1 MSDRRVAAE
10 AYLAHE
16 LPIDAAV
23 TAGLLVIVY
32 ATPARLRPA
41 LALGV
46 AIVLS
51 RLHGGD
57 RHRLERTM
65 LRLFDERSSILRQ
78 LPAIREQLDRVD
90 DAVDE
95 LTVNGVSGY
104 DLERWR
110 RFVEQRGLT
119 DEREELR
126 RSAFVRN
133 THRHDELGVSPL
145 ELDATIR
152 AEDAA
157 QRDRRGERPRRT

>member
-1 MSDRRVAAE
+1 MSDRRVTAE

-23 TAGLLVIVY
+23 LGALLAIVY
-32 ATPARLRPA
+32 AAPARLRPA

-51 RLHGGD
+51 RQHGAD
-57 RHRLERTM
+57 RRRLERTM
-65 LRLFDERSSILRQ
+65 LRLFDERSSALRQ
-78 LPAIREQLDRVD
+78 LRDIRETTDRLE

-95 LTVNGVSGY
+95 LVVNGVGGY
-104 DLERWR
+104 DLERWH

-119 DEREELR
+119 DERDDLR
-126 RSAFVRN
+126 HSAFVRN
-133 THRHDELGVSPL
+133 THRRVGVSPL
-145 ELDATIR
+145 DELDATIR

-157 QRDRRGERPRRT
+157 QRDRRRERP